1 MNTNASTATTTTT
14 TIAMMIHTVVLIR
27 VPFCLADS
35 GARSRCTL
43 LLRNCPLGRG
53 TRRGFIRNWR
63 RAGHVSVGFT
73 GARCGTSPNGRYAA
87 WGRRLPVDELVTVAA
102 AASTS
107 ATVGL
112 GLVVWAVGSR
122 RSRRR

>member
-1 MNTNASTATTTTT
+1 TTTTT
-14 TIAMMIHTVVLIR
+14 TITMMIHAVVLIR

-35 GARSRCTL
+35 GLGSRCTL
-43 LLRNCPLGRG
+43 SRNYPLDTRTRG
-53 TRRGFIRNWR
+53 GSSETGL
-63 RAGHVSVGFT
+63 VS
-73 GARCGTSPNGRYAA
+73 YAA
-87 WGRRLPVDELVTVAA
+87 WGRRLRVDEPVTVAA

-112 GLVVWAVGSR
+112 GLVVRAVGSR

>member
-14 TIAMMIHTVVLIR
+14 TITMMIHAVVLIR

-35 GARSRCTL
+35 GLGSRCTL
-43 LLRNCPLGRG
+43 PRNYPLDRSTRRAYLRNPRH
-53 TRRGFIRNWR
+53 
-63 RAGHVSVGFT
+63 RASDSQRAMLT
-73 GARCGTSPNGRYAA
+73 PKKDARYAA
-87 WGRRLPVDELVTVAA
+87 WGRRLTVDELVTVAA
-102 AASTS
+102 TASTS

-112 GLVVWAVGSR
+112 GLVVRAMGSR